1 VVGSSNQFL
10 VFLHI
15 CCLSS
20 SQYSAGKENIREL
33 QRNMLNMQGK
43 RSGKTMKTKWKEM
56 EDEWNAI
63 DIDIKLRIYF
73 IYLFIGGA
81 SLGYSL

>member
-1 VVGSSNQFL
+1 
-10 VFLHI
+10 
-15 CCLSS
+15 
-20 SQYSAGKENIREL
+20 
-33 QRNMLNMQGK
+33 MLNMQGK